1 MTGGIMEKKN
11 RIQETISL
19 IMKYNRQMYEYGKD
33 FRTYGTDKML
43 RVDQM
48 SIINL
53 IGDNPKCN
61 LKLIAQS
68 TDSNISTV
76 SLQVA
81 RLVKLGLLEKHRSSM
96 NQREIVLSLSGEG
109 MKAYEFHKKLDQNW
123 SDTVESLLSGYTKE
137 ELAVIN
143 AFLHQLLTEN
153 PPM

>member
-1 MTGGIMEKKN
+1 MEKKN
-11 RIQETISL
+11 QIQETISL

-33 FRTYGTDKML
+33 FRSYGTDKML

-96 NQREIVLSLSGEG
+96 NQREIDLSLSGEG

>member
-1 MTGGIMEKKN
+1 MEKKN
-11 RIQETISL
+11 QIQETISL

-33 FRTYGTDKML
+33 FRSYGTDKML

-96 NQREIVLSLSGEG
+96 KQREIVLSLSGEG

>member
-1 MTGGIMEKKN
+1 MEKKN

-53 IGDNPKCN
+53 IGDNPRCN

-96 NQREIVLSLSGEG
+96 NQREIVLSLSEEG
-109 MKAYEFHKKLDQNW
+109 MKAYAFHKKLDQDW
-123 SDTVESLLSGYTKE
+123 SDTVASLLCGSCRRVLFSIVPYLFAHNDVVSSRSVG
-137 ELAVIN
+137 
-143 AFLHQLLTEN
+143 HH
-153 PPM
+153 

>member
-1 MTGGIMEKKN
+1 MEKKN
-11 RIQETISL
+11 QIQETISL

-33 FRTYGTDKML
+33 FRSYGTDKML

-123 SDTVESLLSGYTKE
+123 SDTVESLRSGYTKE

>member
-1 MTGGIMEKKN
+1 MEKKN
-11 RIQETISL
+11 QIQETISL

-33 FRTYGTDKML
+33 FRSYGIDKML

>member
-1 MTGGIMEKKN
+1 MEKKN
-11 RIQETISL
+11 QIQETISL

-33 FRTYGTDKML
+33 FRSYGTDKML

-109 MKAYEFHKKLDQNW
+109 MNAYEFHKKLDQNW

>member
-1 MTGGIMEKKN
+1 MEKKN
-11 RIQETISL
+11 QIQETISL

-33 FRTYGTDKML
+33 FRSYGTDKML

-137 ELAVIN
+137 ELPSSTP
-143 AFLHQLLTEN
+143 FLHQLLTEN

>member
-1 MTGGIMEKKN
+1 MEKKN
-11 RIQETISL
+11 QIQETISL

-33 FRTYGTDKML
+33 FRSYGTDKML

-153 PPM
+153 PPMEGGG

>member
-1 MTGGIMEKKN
+1 MEKKN
-11 RIQETISL
+11 QTQETISL

-33 FRTYGTDKML
+33 FRSYGTDKML

>member
-1 MTGGIMEKKN
+1 MEKKN
-11 RIQETISL
+11 QIQETISL

-33 FRTYGTDKML
+33 FRSYGTDKML

-153 PPM
+153 PPCRGR

>member
-1 MTGGIMEKKN
+1 MEKKN
-11 RIQETISL
+11 QIQETISL

-33 FRTYGTDKML
+33 FRSYGTDKML

-96 NQREIVLSLSGEG
+96 NQREIVMSLSGEG
-109 MKAYEFHKKLDQNW
+109 MKAYEFHKKLDQN
-123 SDTVESLLSGYTKE
+123 SSAPVESLLSGYTKE

>member
-1 MTGGIMEKKN
+1 MEKKN
-11 RIQETISL
+11 QIQETISL

-33 FRTYGTDKML
+33 FRSYGTDKML

-61 LKLIAQS
+61 LKRIAQS

>member
-1 MTGGIMEKKN
+1 MEKKN
-11 RIQETISL
+11 QIQETISL

-33 FRTYGTDKML
+33 FRSYGTDKML

-153 PPM
+153 SPM

>member
-1 MTGGIMEKKN
+1 MEKKN
-11 RIQETISL
+11 QIQETISL

-33 FRTYGTDKML
+33 FRSYGTDKML

-137 ELAVIN
+137 ELAVVN

>member
-1 MTGGIMEKKN
+1 MEKKN
-11 RIQETISL
+11 QIQETISL

-33 FRTYGTDKML
+33 FRSYGTDKML

-81 RLVKLGLLEKHRSSM
+81 RLVKLGLLDKHRSSM
-96 NQREIVLSLSGEG
+96 NQRDIVLSLSGEG

-143 AFLHQLLTEN
+143 SFLHQLLTEN

>member
-1 MTGGIMEKKN
+1 MEKKN
-11 RIQETISL
+11 QIQETISL

-33 FRTYGTDKML
+33 FRSYGTDKML

-143 AFLHQLLTEN
+143 APLHQLLTEN

>member
-1 MTGGIMEKKN
+1 MEKKN
-11 RIQETISL
+11 QIQETISL

-33 FRTYGTDKML
+33 FRSYGTDKML

-143 AFLHQLLTEN
+143 AFLHQLTEN

>member
-1 MTGGIMEKKN
+1 MEKKN
-11 RIQETISL
+11 QIQETISL

-33 FRTYGTDKML
+33 FRSYGTDTML

>member
-1 MTGGIMEKKN
+1 MEKKN
-11 RIQETISL
+11 QIQETISL

-33 FRTYGTDKML
+33 FRSYGTDKML

-123 SDTVESLLSGYTKE
+123 SDTVEALLSGYTKE

>member
-1 MTGGIMEKKN
+1 MEKKN
-11 RIQETISL
+11 QIQETISL

-33 FRTYGTDKML
+33 FRSYGTDKML

-109 MKAYEFHKKLDQNW
+109 MKAYEVHKKLDQNW

>member
-1 MTGGIMEKKN
+1 
-11 RIQETISL
+11 
-19 IMKYNRQMYEYGKD
+19 MYEYGKD
-33 FRTYGTDKML
+33 FRSYGTDKML

-68 TDSNISTV
+68 TD

>member
-1 MTGGIMEKKN
+1 MEKKN
-11 RIQETISL
+11 QIQETISL
-19 IMKYNRQMYEYGKD
+19 IMKYNRQIYEYGKD
-33 FRTYGTDKML
+33 FRSYGTDKML

>member
-1 MTGGIMEKKN
+1 MEKKN
-11 RIQETISL
+11 QIQETISL

-33 FRTYGTDKML
+33 FRSYGTDKMH

>member
-1 MTGGIMEKKN
+1 MEKN
-11 RIQETISL
+11 QIQETISL

-33 FRTYGTDKML
+33 FRSYGTDKML

>member
-1 MTGGIMEKKN
+1 
-11 RIQETISL
+11 
-19 IMKYNRQMYEYGKD
+19 MYESGKD
-33 FRTYGTDKML
+33 FRSYGTDKML

-81 RLVKLGLLEKHRSSM
+81 RLVKLGLLEKHRSIM

>member
-1 MTGGIMEKKN
+1 MEKKN
-11 RIQETISL
+11 QIQETISL
-19 IMKYNRQMYEYGKD
+19 IMKYNRQMYEYGKY
-33 FRTYGTDKML
+33 FRSYGTDKML

>member
-1 MTGGIMEKKN
+1 MEKKN
-11 RIQETISL
+11 QIQETISL

-33 FRTYGTDKML
+33 FRSYGTDKML

-68 TDSNISTV
+68 TASNISPV

>member
-1 MTGGIMEKKN
+1 MEKKN
-11 RIQETISL
+11 QIQETISL

-33 FRTYGTDKML
+33 FRSYGTDKML

-48 SIINL
+48 SIIDL

>member
-1 MTGGIMEKKN
+1 MEKKTQ
-11 RIQETISL
+11 IQETISL

-33 FRTYGTDKML
+33 FRSYGTDKML

>member
-1 MTGGIMEKKN
+1 MEKKN
-11 RIQETISL
+11 QIQETISL

-33 FRTYGTDKML
+33 FRSYGTDKML

-143 AFLHQLLTEN
+143 AFPHQLLTEN

>member
-1 MTGGIMEKKN
+1 MEKKN
-11 RIQETISL
+11 QIQETISL
-19 IMKYNRQMYEYGKD
+19 IMKYS
-33 FRTYGTDKML
+33 YGTDKML

>member
-1 MTGGIMEKKN
+1 MEKKN
-11 RIQETISL
+11 QIQETISL

-33 FRTYGTDKML
+33 FRSYGTDKML

-76 SLQVA
+76 SLQAA

>member
-1 MTGGIMEKKN
+1 
-11 RIQETISL
+11 
-19 IMKYNRQMYEYGKD
+19 MYEYGKD
-33 FRTYGTDKML
+33 FRSYGTDKML

-123 SDTVESLLSGYTKE
+123 SDTVESLLAGYTKE

>member
-1 MTGGIMEKKN
+1 MEKKN
-11 RIQETISL
+11 QIQETISL

-33 FRTYGTDKML
+33 FRSYGTDKML

-109 MKAYEFHKKLDQNW
+109 IKAYEFHKKLDQNW

>member
-33 FRTYGTDKML
+33 FRSYGTDKML

>member
-1 MTGGIMEKKN
+1 MEKKN
-11 RIQETISL
+11 QIQETISL

-33 FRTYGTDKML
+33 FRSYGTDKML

-123 SDTVESLLSGYTKE
+123 SDIVESLLSGYTKE

>member
-1 MTGGIMEKKN
+1 MEKKN
-11 RIQETISL
+11 QIQETISL

-33 FRTYGTDKML
+33 FRSYGTDKML

-109 MKAYEFHKKLDQNW
+109 MKAYEFHKKQDQNW

>member
-1 MTGGIMEKKN
+1 MEKKN
-11 RIQETISL
+11 QIQETISL

-33 FRTYGTDKML
+33 FRSYGTDKML

-109 MKAYEFHKKLDQNW
+109 MKAYEFHKKLYQNW

-137 ELAVIN
+137 ELVVIN

>member
-1 MTGGIMEKKN
+1 MEKKN
-11 RIQETISL
+11 QIQETISL
-19 IMKYNRQMYEYGKD
+19 VMKYNRQMYEYGKD
-33 FRTYGTDKML
+33 FRSYGTDKML

>member
-1 MTGGIMEKKN
+1 MEKKN
-11 RIQETISL
+11 QIQETISL

-33 FRTYGTDKML
+33 FRSYGTDKML

-68 TDSNISTV
+68 TDSNFSTV